1 MGYASKCD
9 KAIAD
14 ANNPIAFSTCDRC
27 GFVYNISKIVW
38 AVDYRGRQLANL
50 RLRVCERC
58 QDVPQNQLRAR
69 IIPPDPLPIAN
80 ARPFPYCEAITDDRV
95 TSNPALLPVD
105 FASTTN
111 IILSG
116 MQFVDGHQ
124 LQSGELILVM
134 GQTDTT
140 KNGIYKVSAGVWALQ
155 GYDNDTHRYIS
166 ASEIDTSWS
175 GGVLHYGQ
183 LGTYLGAVYVARG
196 SQSAKLFQI
205 SYADP
210 SASIAAGTP
219 VTIATVSAST
229 VNRIDFFT
237 GIYMEGQDYVRVT
250 QDGFVRT
257 PQQTGAAPGSLN
269 EIPGWSNLVPGSCA
283 AEVGSP
289 TEAPYGC
296 ATRQGL
302 PPEMT
307 SLPFS
312 GALWPTLQNQSINVW
327 LNNFAAPFVWYN
339 NLGVQVTFNSPG
351 FWPNPGPGAPYRPL
365 AFTADFH
372 QWVNQFS
379 LPAFWNNALNQNVLW
394 RNGDIY
400 GILPPG
406 GSVLFTNDKCVLTL
420 WHDLAGDNVPFA
432 EIYPNAIP
440 PNRPGPWPWGWGP

>member
-1 MGYASKCD
+1 
-9 KAIAD
+9 
-14 ANNPIAFSTCDRC
+14 
-27 GFVYNISKIVW
+27 
-38 AVDYRGRQLANL
+38 
-50 RLRVCERC
+50 
-58 QDVPQNQLRAR
+58 
-69 IIPPDPLPIAN
+69 
-80 ARPFPYCEAITDDRV
+80 
-95 TSNPALLPVD
+95 
-105 FASTTN
+105 
-111 IILSG
+111 
-116 MQFVDGHQ
+116 

-229 VNRIDFFT
+229 VNHYDFFT

-269 EIPGWSNLVPGSCA
+269 EIPGWSNLVPGSCPS
-283 AEVGSP
+283 EVGSP

-296 ATRQGL
+296 ATHQGL
-302 PPEMT
+302 PSSMDT
-307 SLPFS
+307 LPYA
-312 GALWPTLQNQSINVW
+312 GPLWPTLSNT
-327 LNNFAAPFVWYN
+327 AAGYWYNDLLQPYQWYN
-339 NLGVQVTFNSPG
+339 NFNVVTSFYNYV
-351 FWPNPGPGAPYRPL
+351 WPNPGPGAPWRPIGIL
-365 AFTADFH
+365 VLNNT
-372 QWVNQFS
+372 WVNNIN
-379 LPAFWNNALNQNVLW
+379 LPAFWANVLNQNVNW
-394 RNGDIY
+394 ANITDTPIF
-400 GILPPG
+400 PPG
-406 GSVLFTNDKCVLTL
+406 GNNLWVNDKCVLTL
-420 WHDLAGDNVPFA
+420 WHNNFGDNVSFA
-432 EIYPNAIP
+432 EIYPNGIL
-440 PNRPGPWPWGWGP
+440 

>member
-1 MGYASKCD
+1 MGYGSISGRART
-9 KAIAD
+9 
-14 ANNPIAFSTCDRC
+14 NPNAPVHFKVCDRC
-27 GFVYNISKIVW
+27 GLWYNGPDLQW
-38 AVDYRGRQLANL
+38 QHDFRGRTLQNL
-50 RLRVCERC
+50 RILVCDTCLDE
-58 QDVPQNQLRAR
+58 PNEQLKPR
-69 IIPPDPLPIAN
+69 IIPPDPTPIAN
-80 ARPFPYCEAITDDRV
+80 ARVEPFCYDSTDDRV
-95 TSNPALLPVD
+95 TSNPALPPVD

-229 VNRIDFFT
+229 VNRYDFFT

-283 AEVGSP
+283 SEVGRP

-296 ATRQGL
+296 ATHQGL
-302 PPEMT
+302 PSSMDT
-307 SLPFS
+307 LPFS

-379 LPAFWNNALNQNVLW
+379 LPAFWNNALNQNILW
-394 RNGDIY
+394 RNGVVY
-400 GILPPG
+400 GVFPPG
-406 GSVLFTNDKCVLTL
+406 GDILWTNDKCVITL
-420 WHDLAGDNVPFA
+420 WNNNSGTNVNWA

-440 PNRPGPWPWGWGP
+440 PNASGPWPWGFN

>member
-283 AEVGSP
+283 DEVGHP

-296 ATRQGL
+296 ATHQGL
-302 PPEMT
+302 PSSMDT
-307 SLPFS
+307 LPFS
-312 GALWPTLQNQSINVW
+312 GPLWPTLQNQSVLGWFANNNRYKVW
-327 LNNFAAPFVWYN
+327 TN
-339 NLGVQVTFNSPG
+339 NLGQSVTFTQVG
-351 FWPNPGPGAPYRPL
+351 YWPNPGPGIGFKPVPNANYFP
-365 AFTADFH
+365 
-372 QWVNQFS
+372 QWVNQFN
-379 LPAFWNNALNQNVLW
+379 LPAFWTNALNQRVLW
-394 RNGDIY
+394 NSRNRINTV
-400 GILPPG
+400 PG
-406 GSVLFTNDKCVLTL
+406 GSTLWTNDKCVIVL
-420 WHDLAGDNVPFA
+420 WRNSAGNNVDFA
-432 EIYPNAIP
+432 EIYPNALA
-440 PNRPGPWPWGWGP
+440 PNKTAPWPWGWS